1 MVGLAEILASWQRGK
16 AEDLERRPGREKAMW
31 YHVIET
37 GRTTAL
43 LLLLGA
49 YSLPVV
55 PALGASPDPASI
67 AEMRQIKKFVSVE
80 VQTQGTAEKIGLK
93 SAELTDLT
101 RMRFLNKL
109 PGVALEGSN
118 GPPSDGTEP
127 LNQLGFLTCEV
138 WTVGEQQ
145 IVAYHID
152 CNAGSY
158 ITPRTPGSLWNR
170 AILGYGPKDEVS
182 EAVRKGLRTMVEL
195 FASSFSS
202 ARAEGGR

>member
-1 MVGLAEILASWQRGK
+1 MR
-16 AEDLERRPGREKAMW
+16 
-31 YHVIET
+31 YHVIEI
-37 GRTTAL
+37 GRTTAFL
-43 LLLLGA
+43 LVLGA
-49 YSLPVV
+49 SSLPPVH
-55 PALGASPDPASI
+55 ALGASPDPASV

-93 SAELTDLT
+93 GADLTDLT
-101 RMRFLNKL
+101 RVLFLKKV
-109 PGVALEGSN
+109 PGVPLEGSS
-118 GPPSDGTEP
+118 GPSGDGTEP
-127 LNQLGFLTCEV
+127 LGQLGFLTCEV

-170 AILGYGPKDEVS
+170 AILGYGPKEEVS

-195 FASSFSS
+195 FATTFSN
-202 ARAEGGR
+202 ARAEGGGR

>member
-1 MVGLAEILASWQRGK
+1 MRYHMIEI
-16 AEDLERRPGREKAMW
+16 
-31 YHVIET
+31 
-37 GRTTAL
+37 GRTTAFL
-43 LLLLGA
+43 LVLGA
-49 YSLPVV
+49 SSLPPVH
-55 PALGASPDPASI
+55 ALGASPDPASV

-93 SAELTDLT
+93 GPDLTDLT
-101 RMRFLNKL
+101 RVLFLKKV
-109 PGVALEGSN
+109 PGVPLEGSS
-118 GPPSDGTEP
+118 GPSGDGTEP
-127 LNQLGFLTCEV
+127 LGQLGFLTCEV

-170 AILGYGPKDEVS
+170 AILGYGPKEEVS

-195 FASSFSS
+195 FATTFSN
-202 ARAEGGR
+202 ARAEGGGR

>member
-1 MVGLAEILASWQRGK
+1 MRYHMIGIGWTRTLLMV
-16 AEDLERRPGREKAMW
+16 
-31 YHVIET
+31 
-37 GRTTAL
+37 
-43 LLLLGA
+43 LGA
-49 YSLPVV
+49 YSLPTV

-67 AEMRQIKKFVSVE
+67 VEMRQIKKFVSVE

-93 SAELTDLT
+93 SADLTDLT
-101 RMRFLNKL
+101 RVMFLNKL
-109 PGVALEGSN
+109 PGVALEGSS
-118 GPPSDGTEP
+118 GPSADAAQP

-182 EAVRKGLRTMVEL
+182 EAVPKGLRTMVEL
-195 FASSFSS
+195 FATTFSN
-202 ARAEGGR
+202 ARAEGGGR

>member
-1 MVGLAEILASWQRGK
+1 
-16 AEDLERRPGREKAMW
+16 MW
-31 YHVIET
+31 DHVIEIA
-37 GRTTAL
+37 RTTACL
-43 LLLLGA
+43 LILGA
-49 YSLPVV
+49 VSLPAE

-80 VQTQGTAEKIGLK
+80 VQTQGTAEKIGLQ
-93 SAELTDLT
+93 SADLTDLT
-101 RMRFLNKL
+101 RVLFLNKL
-109 PGVALEGSN
+109 PGVALAGSS
-118 GPPSDGTEP
+118 GPSADAAQP

-138 WTVGEQQ
+138 WTVGELQ

-170 AILGYGPKDEVS
+170 AILGYGPKEEVS

-195 FASSFSS
+195 FATTFSN
-202 ARAEGGR
+202 ARAEGGGR

>member
-1 MVGLAEILASWQRGK
+1 MRHH
-16 AEDLERRPGREKAMW
+16 AMLL
-31 YHVIET
+31 
-37 GRTTAL
+37 RALSAL
-43 LLLLGA
+43 LLLLIVGGNELGA
-49 YSLPVV
+49 V
-55 PALGASPDPASI
+55 PALGANPDPAS

-80 VQTQGTAEKIGLK
+80 VQTEGTAEKLGLTRT
-93 SAELTDLT
+93 ELTDLT
-101 RMRFLNKL
+101 RVTFLKKV
-109 PGVALEGSN
+109 PGIALEGSS

-127 LNQLGFLTCEV
+127 LHQLGFLTCEV

-158 ITPRTPGSLWNR
+158 ITPKTPGSLWNR

-195 FASSFSS
+195 FATTFSN
-202 ARAEGGR
+202 ARAGGGAR